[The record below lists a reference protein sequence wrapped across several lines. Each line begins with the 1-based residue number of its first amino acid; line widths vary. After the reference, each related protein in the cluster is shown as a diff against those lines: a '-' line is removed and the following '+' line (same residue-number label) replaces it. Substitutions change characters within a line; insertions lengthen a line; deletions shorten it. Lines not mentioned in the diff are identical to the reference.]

1 MKIISKFRDCY
12 DSVLAMGREESIVYV
27 RHTTEIDINENFNY
41 LDKLYRDVPDS
52 HVQYKD
58 NGCYYQST
66 FDPIFFF
73 ICGKIYIVYRY
84 VDGHKNLNDILYT
97 SDEVID
103 KANEVINKVN
113 DFKSFGRI
121 IYFSKRNL
129 KIAFDKYNGSMYNP
143 LNIKY
148 KTPVIVSYKEKENKD
163 SIKLISNPKLFEYN
177 FLKMIDPYTLFQ
189 EIQMYVGGV
198 LGNNEPNIIEVSDD
212 VKIASHGYNKWSFR
226 NTPKKKR
233 RIE

>member
-1 MKIISKFRDCY
+1 MD
-12 DSVLAMGREESIVYV
+12 
-27 RHTTEIDINENFNY
+27 
-41 LDKLYRDVPDS
+41 
-52 HVQYKD
+52 
-58 NGCYYQST
+58 
-66 FDPIFFF
+66 
-73 ICGKIYIVYRY
+73 
-84 VDGHKNLNDILYT
+84 
-97 SDEVID
+97 
-103 KANEVINKVN
+103 
-113 DFKSFGRI
+113 
-121 IYFSKRNL
+121 
-129 KIAFDKYNGSMYNP
+129 NP

-233 RIE
+233 GIN